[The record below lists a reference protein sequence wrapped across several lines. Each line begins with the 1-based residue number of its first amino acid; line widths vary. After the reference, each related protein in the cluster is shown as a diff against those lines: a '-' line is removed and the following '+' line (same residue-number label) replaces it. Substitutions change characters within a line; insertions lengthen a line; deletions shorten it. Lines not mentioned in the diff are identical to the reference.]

1 MKNSVTN
8 SNNQKKTFR
17 HHLGALVFLAV
28 IFFFNFIARVILA
41 PLLPSIEKDM
51 QFSHSVAG
59 SFFLLISAG
68 YFVSLAGSGFI
79 SARLTHRNTIILSSV
94 TVGLTLLGI
103 SFSQNLWTI
112 RPALVLLG
120 LAAGLYLPS
129 GIATITHMVSSSHW
143 GKALAIHELAPNS
156 GFMAAP
162 ILAEIIL
169 IWFSWRGVLAVL
181 GTGAICLGIAYA
193 RWGPGGQ
200 FAGQAPDLHAMRQL
214 AAAPVF
220 WILMLLFGLAIGS
233 TLGIYTMLPLYLVTE
248 RGIDQGWANT
258 LVGLSRISTVGMA
271 LLSGFVSDRFGTRPT
286 MIGVFFLTGLATLA
300 LGMAK
305 GDWVIGFV
313 FLQPMVAV
321 CFFPA
326 GFAALSA
333 IGPPETRNVAVSMT
347 IPLAFLIGAGV
358 FPAVIGFLGDMGRFS
373 LGIVIAGGLIL
384 CGTIVAYFLRLPAE
398 A

>member
-8 SNNQKKTFR
+8 SDNQKKTFR
-17 HHLGALVFLAV
+17 RHLGVLVFLAV

-41 PLLPSIEKDM
+41 PLLSSIEKDLH
-51 QFSHSVAG
+51 FSHSVAG
-59 SFFLLISAG
+59 SFFLLISVG
-68 YFVSLAGSGFI
+68 YFVSLAGSGFV
-79 SARLTHRNTIILSSV
+79 SARLTHRKTIVVSSV
-94 TVGLTLLGI
+94 TVGLALLGI
-103 SFSQNLWTI
+103 CFSQSLWTI
-112 RPALVLLG
+112 RLALVLLG

-129 GIATITHMVSSSHW
+129 GIATITHMVSSRHW

-181 GTGAICLGIAYA
+181 GISAICLGIAYA
-193 RWGPGGQ
+193 RWGRGGQ
-200 FAGQAPDLHAMRQL
+200 FAGQAPDPKAMRRL
-214 AAAPVF
+214 AAEPVF

-233 TLGIYTMLPLYLVTE
+233 TMGIYTMLPLYLVTE

-271 LLSGFVSDRFGTRPT
+271 LLSGFVSDRFGTRLT
-286 MIGVFFLTGLATLA
+286 MIGVFFLTGMATLA
-300 LGMAK
+300 LGLAK
-305 GDWVIGFV
+305 GNWVIGFV

-347 IPLAFLIGAGV
+347 IPLAFLIGAGI
-358 FPAVIGFLGDMGRFS
+358 FPAVIGFLGDMGKFS
-373 LGIVIAGGLIL
+373 LGIGLAGGLIL
-384 CGTIVAYFLRLPAE
+384 CGTVVAYFLKLPAE
-398 A
+398 

>member
-1 MKNSVTN
+1 MESSVTN
-8 SNNQKKTFR
+8 SDNQKKTFR
-17 HHLGALVFLAV
+17 RQLGALVFLAV

-51 QFSHSVAG
+51 QLSHSVAG

-68 YFVSLAGSGFI
+68 YFVSLAGSGFV
-79 SARLTHRNTIILSSV
+79 SARLTNRKTIILSSV
-94 TVGLTLLGI
+94 AVGLALLGI
-103 SFSQNLWTI
+103 CFSQNLWTI

-129 GIATITHMVSSSHW
+129 GIATITHMVSSRHW
-143 GKALAIHELAPNS
+143 GKALAIHELAPNF

-169 IWFSWRGVLAVL
+169 IWFPWRGILAVL
-181 GTGAICLGIAYA
+181 GISAICLGIAYA
-193 RWGPGGQ
+193 RWGRGGQ
-200 FAGQAPDLHAMRQL
+200 FVGQAPDLHAMRQL
-214 AAAPVF
+214 AVEPVF
-220 WILMLLFGLAIGS
+220 WTLMLLFGLAIGS
-233 TLGIYTMLPLYLVTE
+233 TMGIYTMLPLYLVTE

-258 LVGLSRISTVGMA
+258 LIGLSRISSVGMA
-271 LLSGFVSDRFGTRPT
+271 LLSGFVSDRFGIRRT
-286 MIGVFFLTGLATLA
+286 MIGVFLFTGITTLT

-305 GDWVIGFV
+305 GDCVIGFV

-333 IGPPETRNVAVSMT
+333 IGPPEARNVAVSMT
-347 IPLAFLIGAGV
+347 IPPAFLIGAGI
-358 FPAVIGFLGDMGRFS
+358 FPTLIGFAGDMGRFS
-373 LGIVIAGGLIL
+373 LGIGLSGGLIL
-384 CGTIVAYFLRLPAE
+384 CGTIVAYFLKLPGE
-398 A
+398 